1 MWPDRGMWST
11 ESDRP
16 FGVGPIALSGP
27 IWGATGMIRIK
38 AGVPRRTRPRTRARR
53 PLRRALAL
61 GLPTVWGAI
70 AITYKLTCP
79 LAQQNSLG
87 ARIVTSAVFFAVGTG
102 LIVQVRRSLLREL
115 RQIRQIAGAAQN

>member
-1 MWPDRGMWST
+1 
-11 ESDRP
+11 
-16 FGVGPIALSGP
+16 
-27 IWGATGMIRIK
+27 MIRIK
-38 AGVPRRTRPRTRARR
+38 AGVPRRARPRTRFRR

-79 LAQQNSLG
+79 LAQQNGLG

-102 LIVQVRRSLLREL
+102 LVVQVRRSLLREL
-115 RQIRQIAGAAQN
+115 RQSGRSPAPPRTPCCARCRLASTA